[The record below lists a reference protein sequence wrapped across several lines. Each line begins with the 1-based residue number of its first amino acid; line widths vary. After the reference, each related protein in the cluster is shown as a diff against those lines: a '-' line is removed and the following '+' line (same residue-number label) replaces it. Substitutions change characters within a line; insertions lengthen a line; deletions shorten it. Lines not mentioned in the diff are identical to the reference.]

1 MRLRL
6 AGVRVPWRSAPFLG
20 VIHCEV
26 WVLTGDKV
34 DTAISI
40 AMSCKLLTSEMNN
53 FVIDQ
58 DTDRPPLDG
67 LFRVSGVRF
76 EDPGDPG
83 GRLGGGSAR
92 VDHRRTG
99 KSC

>member
-20 VIHCEV
+20 VIHPEV

-67 LFRVSGVRF
+67 LISS
-76 EDPGDPG
+76 G
-83 GRLGGGSAR
+83 GRAFRGS
-92 VDHRRTG
+92 RRSWRT
-99 KSC
+99 SWRRISPR